1 MNEKQ
6 VKEVFSDETF
16 VKSLLELE
24 TPTEVQAALQEKGI
38 DMTESEIISL
48 RDEIVKQAQKISE
61 GGELSADQ
69 LDDVAGG
76 AFVIAGVLM
85 ATTALA
91 GVIAAVGI
99 SASTGLG
106 IGLGVLIGSRRW

>member
-1 MNEKQ
+1 MNQ
-6 VKEVFSDETF
+6 NHIKEVFSDEVF

-24 TPTEVQAALQEKGI
+24 TPAEVQAALKGKGI
-38 DMTESEIISL
+38 DMSESEIISL

-76 AFVIAGVLM
+76 AFVIAGVLV
-85 ATTALA
+85 ATTAVA
-91 GVIAAVGI
+91 GIIAAVGI